1 MAFTFDPGT
10 SRGRVRLLIADT
22 DDVTAANQVFTD
34 AEIDAFLALESNEIY
49 AAAAAAA
56 ESMAA
61 NASRSAI
68 RYKAEKILEID
79 RKDVPKYF
87 LALAKGFRERSI
99 AEPGEEI
106 DAVEYHVGAFG
117 NDRSEFIGDPF

>member
-1 MAFTFDPGT
+1 M
-10 SRGRVRLLIADT
+10 
-22 DDVTAANQVFTD
+22 TAANQVFTD
-34 AEIDAFLALESNEIY
+34 AEIDAFLALESNDVF
-49 AAAAAAA
+49 AAAASAA

-68 RYKAEKILEID
+68 RYKAERILEID

-99 AEPGEEI
+99 AGASEEI
-106 DAVEYHVGAFG
+106 DAVEYHIGTFG